1 MNIPFVL
8 LACLLGIL
16 VNISFAG
23 TSVQPDWAL
32 ALLTAAVL
40 AHRGNWIW
48 VSIATAIHDL
58 VFYWSPLI
66 SLPWILAAPIII
78 AWSDEQ
84 IGSNLIQRL
93 FVMVMVLASLL
104 WSGWSLASCLITILL
119 CISFWYAMVR
129 FYAQPA

>member
-32 ALLTAAVL
+32 ALLTAAILV
-40 AHRGNWIW
+40 HRGNWIW

-58 VFYWSPLI
+58 VFYWSPLM
-66 SLPWILAAPIII
+66 SLPWILAAPFII

-84 IGSNLIQRL
+84 IGSNLMQRL

-104 WSGWSLASCLITILL
+104 WSGWSVASCLLTGLL
-119 CISFWYAMVR
+119 CIIFWYAMVR

>member
-23 TSVQPDWAL
+23 TSVQPDWSL
-32 ALLTAAVL
+32 ALLTAAIL

-58 VFYWSPLI
+58 IFYWSPLM
-66 SLPWILAAPIII
+66 SLPWILAAPFII

-84 IGSNLIQRL
+84 IGPSLIQRSL
-93 FVMVMVLASLL
+93 VMVMVLLSLL
-104 WSGWSLASCLITILL
+104 WSGWGIVSCLLTALL
-119 CISFWYAMVR
+119 CISIWYAMVR
-129 FYAQPA
+129 FYAQSA